1 MRNAVWCKPRHE
13 KMTYQFQRITPECQK
28 KLRLI
33 ELKGL
38 ASQLSKSTDCEDAFQ
53 LAEFCHSYAD
63 NFIHAS
69 VPKDVLV
76 DADGACTAL
85 MVAAMFME
93 TVNDKGWMS

>member
-1 MRNAVWCKPRHE
+1 
-13 KMTYQFQRITPECQK
+13 MTYQFQKITPECQK

-38 ASQLSKSTDCEDAFQ
+38 ASQLSKSTDWEDAFQ

-69 VPKDVLV
+69 VPKDVLA
-76 DADGACTAL
+76 DAGCACTAL

-93 TVNDKGWMS
+93 TVNDKGLMS